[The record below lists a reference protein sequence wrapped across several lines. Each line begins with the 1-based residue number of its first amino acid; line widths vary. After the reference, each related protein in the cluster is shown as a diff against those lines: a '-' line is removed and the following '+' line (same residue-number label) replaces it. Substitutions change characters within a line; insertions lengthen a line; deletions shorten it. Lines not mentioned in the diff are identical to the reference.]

1 MLTLIH
7 PGMARPNVDFRS
19 LPRALA
25 LVALLAGLLHPLA
38 GAQELPWLGKGRVR
52 LDFAPEFWS
61 WDSRYGMTAD
71 GSEEVEELGLDL
83 TANPLGSDIIP
94 NLRDLESLLGE
105 AIGDGSYRV
114 RLGVSQAIV
123 DQSVLTFP
131 FRLEVGV
138 TDWLTVGAMV
148 PLVRPRTEILFALDA
163 DSASANVGASPQA
176 TSPAAV
182 STFLGDFRNYLT
194 QANESFPGDPSL
206 AEAQAFYDAISA
218 AYYHQTVFPILGSSA
233 GTLLQERLGE
243 IGEALAGLGIGGFPE
258 TVPLANSYMD
268 DESFRTFLG
277 GNVMRAAPLE
287 DWTNLWSLGDIEV
300 TAAFRVLQG
309 GFEPDSLGE
318 LPHFRYQVGGGL
330 VLRLATGANEDP
342 HRFLDVDASDDQTDL
357 EGSVFALVEVGS
369 RFAAWGQF
377 RYGIQREGSVVRRI
391 AAPQEV
397 LPNYQR
403 TAALSWTPGNYTE
416 LDLNP
421 RFYLA
426 EGMSF
431 GLRYHRWS
439 KGAASY
445 KLQPIDPELLAQLAY
460 PPAEILN
467 GETEQT
473 LQEVGFSAT
482 YTSLA
487 AHARGQASIPFYVRA
502 TYFRPMTGSG
512 GQTPK
517 GGRFEVGLTLYRRLW
532 GRGSQEESAPNLEGR

>member
-182 STFLGDFRNYLT
+182 STFLGD
-194 QANESFPGDPSL
+194 
-206 AEAQAFYDAISA
+206 
-218 AYYHQTVFPILGSSA
+218 
-233 GTLLQERLGE
+233 
-243 IGEALAGLGIGGFPE
+243 
-258 TVPLANSYMD
+258 
-268 DESFRTFLG
+268 FRTFLG